1 MIFYEVNTNA
11 GERGK
16 AMKIKLKK
24 AISRGYRIR
33 NSVTGACIHITMKRL
48 LTFNDRQAALAYIDR
63 RGLNPEIYY
72 VEVVR

>member
-1 MIFYEVNTNA
+1 VNTNA

-16 AMKIKLKK
+16 AMKIKPKK
-24 AISRGYRIR
+24 AFSRGYRIR

-72 VEVVR
+72 AEENK